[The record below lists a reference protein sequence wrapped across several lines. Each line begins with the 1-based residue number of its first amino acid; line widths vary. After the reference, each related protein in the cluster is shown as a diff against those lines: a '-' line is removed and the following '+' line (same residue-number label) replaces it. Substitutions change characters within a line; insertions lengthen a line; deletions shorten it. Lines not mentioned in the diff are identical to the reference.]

1 MRVQKAVVLAG
12 RCGGERW
19 PSFGLP
25 ARQLVPVANKPVL
38 FHHLEA
44 LAGAGVREVSVIA
57 DGTTAAS
64 LRAAVGDGARFG
76 LAVSRVIEDG
86 IGSALTS
93 SEVLIFAAGVPLLV
107 SHGDVLL
114 RERLSPICEEFLA
127 SGLDCLLLEAAVT
140 DVGSPTPG
148 AVVGWVLGP
157 DALDAFSRS
166 ETARQPVPTFSA
178 RAIEAAGLRVA
189 TRKVLAS
196 LPCRGPV
203 DALLDAN
210 RLLLEDLGPGFA
222 AARVIDS
229 KIQGRVDLPAS
240 AIVRASIIRG
250 PVTVG
255 GGARICNAY
264 IGPYTAVGADTQLEG
279 VEIEN
284 SIVFD
289 GACVG
294 YVGTRI
300 EASVIGPHAHVGRDF
315 AVPSAIRL
323 SVGEGAQVA
332 LT

>member
-1 MRVQKAVVLAG
+1 MRVQKAIVLAG
-12 RCGGERW
+12 RCGEERW
-19 PSFGLP
+19 PNLGLT
-25 ARQLVPVANKPVL
+25 ARELVPVANTPVL

-44 LAGAGVREVSVIA
+44 LARAGVREATVIA
-57 DGTTAAS
+57 DGATAAGIH
-64 LRAAVGDGARFG
+64 AAIGDGARFG
-76 LAVSRVIEDG
+76 LAVSRAIKTG
-86 IGSALTS
+86 IGSALAS
-93 SEVLIFAAGVPLLV
+93 PELLAFAAGVPLLV
-107 SHGDVLL
+107 CHGDVLL
-114 RERLSPICEEFLA
+114 RERLSTIWAEFSA
-127 SGLDCLLLEAAVT
+127 SGLDCLLLEAAVSDADT
-140 DVGSPTPG
+140 PTPD
-148 AVVGWVLGP
+148 AVVGWVVGP
-157 DALDAFSRS
+157 DVLDAIARS
-166 ETARQPVPTFSA
+166 ETARQPVPAISA

-203 DALLDAN
+203 GALLDAN
-210 RLLLEDLGPGFA
+210 RLLLEDLDASRA

-240 AIVRASIIRG
+240 AMVRASVIRG

-255 GGARICNAY
+255 HGARICNSY
-264 IGPYTAVGADTQLEG
+264 IGPYTALGADTQLEG

-300 EASVIGPHAHVGRDF
+300 EGSVIGPRAHVARDF

-323 SVGEGAQVA
+323 SVGEGAHVA